1 LAGVTL
7 ASFGTAALV
16 TSYVLPFPRER
27 VADDWLNQIEAG
39 ANTDATQTKW
49 LNLGTSILATSV
61 TGAAALVAAM
71 PLALPKR
78 AKTPWP
84 AWLAGGLGV
93 GLAATSVALGVTAE
107 AEPSGSCSQSMLGL
121 TDATN
126 CIRRSRNITG
136 AILAGMT
143 AAPLLTIPLVYVF
156 RPKEQ
161 SLEPVVEVGR
171 SGAYF
176 GLRGAL

>member
-1 LAGVTL
+1 
-7 ASFGTAALV
+7 
-16 TSYVLPFPRER
+16 
-27 VADDWLNQIEAG
+27 LNQIEAG